1 MKFSKFELKM
11 FNAAH
16 CEAEKSDFKQ
26 FNIGCVITYKGH
38 IIGRGHNQNKTH
50 PMQKKYNRKY
60 RKLHNSSHA
69 FIQDSI
75 HAEMDAINSI
85 PYTTGIETDFSKAKL
100 FVYRI
105 SPGKRLGYGKAK
117 PCAACMEAIR
127 KLGIKKIYYTDE
139 DGFNYLQL
147 ED

>member
-60 RKLHNSSHA
+60 RKLHNSSHTP
-69 FIQDSI
+69 ISDSI
-75 HAEMDAINSI
+75 HAEMDALNSI
-85 PYTTGIETDFSKAKL
+85 SYTTGIEIDWSKVKV
-100 FVYRI
+100 FIWRI
-105 SPGKRLGYGKAK
+105 APGKPRGYGKSK
-117 PCAACMEAIR
+117 PCPACAAALRDLNIHH
-127 KLGIKKIYYTDE
+127 IYYTD
-139 DGFNYLQL
+139 DFGLNYLYL